1 MEIQEVAQPQ
11 ELRGNLDKVI
21 LRLLREGS
29 QVDGREAESLQII
42 HLSQIRSK
50 RGQHGQMPGPIPT
63 HLDTSSCTMLRNF
76 TVPSTGIETVF
87 SFLLYRWMEDL
98 LCSNHLRM

>member
-21 LRLLREGS
+21 LLLLREGS
-29 QVDGREAESLQII
+29 RVDGREAESLQII
-42 HLSQIRSK
+42 HLSQKRSK
-50 RGQHGQMPGPIPT
+50 RGQHGQMPRPIPT

-87 SFLLYRWMEDL
+87 GFLLYRWMEDL

>member
-21 LRLLREGS
+21 LLLLHEGS
-29 QVDGREAESLQII
+29 RVDGREAESLQII
-42 HLSQIRSK
+42 HLSQKRSR
-50 RGQHGQMPGPIPT
+50 RGQHGQMPRPIPT

-87 SFLLYRWMEDL
+87 GFLLYRWREDL